1 MTKLRSDESIRV
13 AEIPILITSSI
24 IPHDTGIKLSDPQVR
39 LFHALESIEK
49 WIKIAPKS
57 RLVLCDGSSFDFEPI
72 VKERFPSASIECL
85 CFENDALKI
94 ADFGRG
100 YGEGEI
106 VKFALNHSVYLR
118 DSDAFAKC
126 SSKLWV
132 ENYAECVKKWRGDC
146 LFSGVFKNTFS
157 TLRSIEMIQ
166 VDTRFYVVQNN
177 FYRKNLID
185 AHHKIGLAPGFG
197 LEDSFHQVL
206 LTTKQ
211 RRYLFAIP
219 PVIKG
224 VGGGT
229 GTYYKSSWLRI
240 WKEKVRLKNIK
251 KTAAFGNLFDL

>member
-1 MTKLRSDESIRV
+1 MTTFRGDESNHV

-24 IPHDTGIKLSDPQVR
+24 IPHDTGVKLSDPQVR
-39 LFHALESIEK
+39 LFHALESIEQ
-49 WIKIAPKS
+49 WTKIAPKS
-57 RLVLCDGSSFDFEPI
+57 RIILCDGSNFDFEPI
-72 VKERFPSASIECL
+72 VKERFPFTSIECL
-85 CFENDALKI
+85 RFENDQLKI
-94 ADFGRG
+94 ATFGRG

-106 VKFALNHSVYLR
+106 VKFALNHSAYLCE
-118 DSDAFAKC
+118 SDTFVKC

-157 TLRSIEMIQ
+157 ALKSIEMIQ
-166 VDTRFYVVQNN
+166 VDTRFYVVQNS

-185 AHHKIGLAPGFG
+185 AHHKIGLTPGFG

-206 LTTKQ
+206 RTTKQ
-211 RRYLFAIP
+211 HKYLFAIP

-240 WKEKVRLKNIK
+240 WKEKIRLRNVKN
-251 KTAAFGNLFDL
+251 TPDFGNLFDI

>member
-1 MTKLRSDESIRV
+1 MENAKPEKINPTAR
-13 AEIPILITSSI
+13 IPILITSSI
-24 IPHDTGIKLSDPQVR
+24 TPHDTAVKLADPQQR
-39 LFHALESIEK
+39 LFHAIESIEQ

-57 RLVLCDGSSFDFEPI
+57 RLVLCDGSNFDFEPI
-72 VKERFPSASIECL
+72 VKERFPYASIECL

-211 RRYLFAIP
+211 LRYLFAIP

-240 WKEKVRLKNIK
+240 WKEKVRLRNIK
-251 KTAAFGNLFDL
+251 NTAAFGNLFDL